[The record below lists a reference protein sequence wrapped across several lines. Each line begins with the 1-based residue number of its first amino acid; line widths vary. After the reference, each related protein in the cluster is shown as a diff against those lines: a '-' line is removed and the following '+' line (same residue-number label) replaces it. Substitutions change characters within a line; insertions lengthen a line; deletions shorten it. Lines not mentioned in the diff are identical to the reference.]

1 MAARFVCWFANTV
14 LKLLCGLKLH
24 YGATLN
30 ARDETSK
37 ESLAQMLGFVLCE
50 DFHRRNDKM
59 TNSLEPRKFN
69 GISFEDWMKLVDARL
84 SRKLGLTADD
94 LPDWTWRDAYE
105 DNFTPGVACADYIE
119 DNFDGEI

>member
-1 MAARFVCWFANTV
+1 
-14 LKLLCGLKLH
+14 
-24 YGATLN
+24 
-30 ARDETSK
+30 
-37 ESLAQMLGFVLCE
+37 
-50 DFHRRNDKM
+50 M